1 MYVVAEPEFQDSAS
15 FIFSVRVF
23 SVLQWCALSM
33 VDLSFKMI
41 VMHGWNRSQE
51 KISAILKH
59 YACTGVYLRSMYL
72 YLSTFESTCNLLKSF
87 SQKRLCTCTC
97 T

>member
-1 MYVVAEPEFQDSAS
+1 MQIMYVVAEPEFQDSAS

-51 KISAILKH
+51 KNFCYTQALCL
-59 YACTGVYLRSMYL
+59 YRGVP
-72 YLSTFESTCNLLKSF
+72 T
-87 SQKRLCTCTC
+87 
-97 T
+97 